1 MINETGTIIKIL
13 NNSDYLI
20 FLFLFALAIVLLTLS
35 LKKRYENYINEIFNK
50 KLEVLIENGKQADLR
65 YKDFEKDM
73 VKIKEDLSKMKD
85 CVHSLK
91 GIYKM
96 LEAFTKK

>member
-1 MINETGTIIKIL
+1 MMNEAGTIIKIL
-13 NNSDYLI
+13 NNSDHLI
-20 FLFLFALAIVLLTLS
+20 FLFLFTLTIVLLTLS

-91 GIYKM
+91 GTHEM

>member
-20 FLFLFALAIVLLTLS
+20 FLFLFGLAMVLLTLS
-35 LKKRYENYINEIFNK
+35 LKKRYENYINEVFNK
-50 KLEVLIENGKQADLR
+50 KLEVLIEGGKQADLR

-73 VKIKEDLSKMKD
+73 VKMKEDVSKMKD

-91 GIYKM
+91 GSYKM
-96 LEAFTKK
+96 FEAFTKK